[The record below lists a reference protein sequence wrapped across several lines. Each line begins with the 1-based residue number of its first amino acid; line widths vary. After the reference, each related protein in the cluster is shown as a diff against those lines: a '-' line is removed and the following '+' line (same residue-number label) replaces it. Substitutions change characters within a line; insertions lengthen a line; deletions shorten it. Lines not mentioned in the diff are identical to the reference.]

1 MKEGNRM
8 EEGNRMARGNRMTCS
23 RLSCYA
29 INCSYAI
36 KHCLFKLRYFLDLT
50 FLARV

>member
-1 MKEGNRM
+1 MKEGNRLA
-8 EEGNRMARGNRMTCS
+8 EGNRMAEVNRMACS

-29 INCSYAI
+29 INLGYAI
-36 KHCLFKLRYFLDLT
+36 KHCLLKLRYFLDLT